1 MRRGCGAAQIDSRH
15 SDDARAIGYR
25 ARGMD
30 FLSQITPV
38 LLTWNEAPN
47 LQRSLAPLAW
57 AREIVVVDSGSTD
70 ATRAIL
76 AAQPRV
82 RVVERAFDSHAEQWR
97 FAVEQT
103 GIATA
108 WELRLDADYVLSARL
123 VEELRRL
130 QPSDD
135 VAAYRIA
142 FDYCIGGR
150 RLRASLYPPNT
161 VLFRRGRAAP
171 WQDGHTERW
180 RIDGKVAA
188 LQGRI
193 AHDDRKPVESWLT
206 AQARYQKR
214 ERDKLLAADRKTL
227 RRKDR
232 LRLRHWIA
240 PPAVFLWCLFGRGMI
255 FDGRAGLA
263 YAYQRALAETALALY
278 LLEARAG
285 GQR

>member
-1 MRRGCGAAQIDSRH
+1 
-15 SDDARAIGYR
+15 
-25 ARGMD
+25 MD

-38 LLTWNEAPN
+38 ILTWNEAPN
-47 LQRSLAPLAW
+47 LERSLALLAW
-57 AREIVVVDSGSTD
+57 AKDIVVVDSGSTD

-76 AAQPRV
+76 AREPRV
-82 RVVERAFDSHAEQWR
+82 RVFERAFDGHADQWR
-97 FAVEQT
+97 FAVAET
-103 GIATA
+103 GIVTP
-108 WELRLDADYVLSARL
+108 WVLRLDADYVLSAAL
-123 VEELRRL
+123 IEELRAL
-130 QPSDD
+130 QPADD

-150 RLRASLYPPNT
+150 KLRASLYPPNT

-180 RIDGKVAA
+180 RIDGSIAELK
-188 LQGRI
+188 GRI
-193 AHDDRKPVESWLT
+193 AHDDRKPVESWIA

-214 ERDKLLAADRKTL
+214 ERDKLLAADRAAL
-227 RRKDR
+227 RRRDR

-240 PPAVFLWCLFGRGMI
+240 PPAVFLWALFGRGLI

-278 LLEARAG
+278 LLEAR
-285 GQR
+285 QTDS